1 MFEDMNVMVG
11 LDYKEPAPDTD
22 VILQVGDDESYV
34 KYSVIFSP
42 QNGNVS
48 AVVVSAIRKP
58 NVESWEFPWH
68 QNSQTHINKWDS
80 EPRRPVS
87 NELIIIIAES
97 RK

>member
-22 VILQVGDDESYV
+22 VIFKVGDDESYV
-34 KYSVIFSP
+34 KYSVVFSP

-48 AVVVSAIRKP
+48 AVVVSAIRKT
-58 NVESWEFPWH
+58 NVESWEYPWH
-68 QNSQTHINKWDS
+68 TNSQTHINKWDS

-87 NELIIIIAES
+87 NELIIIITES